1 MINRRI
7 GLLLSAALPFAML
20 SVAGAAVAQTTGA
33 PVDAAPQQPD
43 ADETGRQQASTLDEI
58 VVTARKREESVQ
70 EVPISVA
77 VVSGVQL
84 QQRGLA
90 TLESLTNLVSGV
102 TVQRT
107 ANNIASF
114 YVRGLGTGPG
124 NDSFENSVA
133 LFIDGTYAGRPPEGN
148 QPLFDLERV
157 EIIKGTQ
164 AALLAKNTSLGAF
177 STTTRKPG
185 LEFDWNLSAG
195 YEFEL
200 GSHLVDAG
208 VDIPLSDT
216 FAVRLSG
223 QTSVQE
229 GWIRNDATGND
240 VPYSESNAGRL
251 VAVWT
256 PNDKFDATFLYQ
268 QYQTE
273 GLGLNEQYVVDLA
286 GNAALRAAAAGYT
299 GFETNFDR
307 HLAASS
313 DTFGDSDETNDGK
326 RTILTLNYALG
337 DFTLTSVSA
346 YSDYTQNRAN
356 FDNDELP
363 GKWSDTSINTGNEQF
378 TQELRL
384 SSPSDRRLNYVVG
397 LFYLNEDWRYV
408 RTTDVTRNSLTPA
421 QQPITGKFFEDF
433 RLNTS
438 TVSAFGQGNY
448 ELTDALTLSIGAR
461 VTNERRTADFFR
473 ETLVP
478 GVLTSVLYQ
487 AIPPTS
493 RDLEDTNVDGSVGAQ
508 YKLNA
513 DSLLYASYSRGT
525 KSGGFISS
533 PTTPATAG
541 YEPELADNYEIGG
554 KFAFGRNILNAAV
567 FQTNVKDFQQTV
579 FRGGAFQFDPQDLE
593 AWGVEVEGRFRLT
606 DSLRVGGAVTY
617 LQAER
622 DNGTVPVNAPEWS
635 GNLFVNFEQ
644 PIGDNLLFSADAYLN
659 FRSFVFYTV
668 PALTLGYGPSTD
680 IAANVLPGEDWTTLG
695 GRLAIG
701 SHDGRW
707 QLALIGK
714 NLTDEDIVSYA
725 RTATFVDGASVA
737 SIAQPRT
744 ISLQLSFRR

>member
-1 MINRRI
+1 MKNRRTE
-7 GLLLSAALPFAML
+7 LLLSAALPLVML
-20 SVAGAAVAQTTGA
+20 SVGGTAAAQTTA
-33 PVDAAPQQPD
+33 SAEPS
-43 ADETGRQQASTLDEI
+43 QQASMLEEI

-77 VVSGVQL
+77 VVSGLQL
-84 QQRGLA
+84 QQRDLV
-90 TLESLTNLVSGV
+90 TLESLTSLASGV

-148 QPLFDLERV
+148 QPIFDLERV

-185 LEFDWNLSAG
+185 REFDYNLSAS

-200 GSHLVDAG
+200 GSNLIDAG
-208 VDIPLSDT
+208 FDIPISDT
-216 FAVRLSG
+216 LTVRLSG
-223 QTSVQE
+223 QTSVQD

-240 VPYSESNAGRL
+240 VPHSKSNAGRFI
-251 VAVWT
+251 AVWT
-256 PNDKFDATFLYQ
+256 PTDSIDATFLYQ
-268 QYQTE
+268 QYKTE

-286 GNAALRAAAAGYT
+286 GNARLRAGVAGFP

-326 RTILTLNYALG
+326 RAILTLNYALG

-346 YSDYTQNRAN
+346 YSEYTQDRAH

-363 GKWSDTSINTGNEQF
+363 GRWSDTNVNTGNKQF

-384 SSPSDRRLNYVVG
+384 SSPSGQRLNYVAG

-408 RTTDVTRNSLTPA
+408 RTVDVTRNSLTPA

-438 TVSAFGQGNY
+438 TFSGFGQGNY
-448 ELTDALTLSIGAR
+448 DLTDALTFSIGAR
-461 VTNERRTADFFR
+461 VTNEQRTGDFFR
-473 ETLVP
+473 QTLVP

-487 AIPPTS
+487 AIAPTS
-493 RDLEDTNVDGSVGAQ
+493 RDIKDTNIDGSIGAQ

-513 DSLLYASYSRGT
+513 GSLFYASYSHGT

-533 PTTPATAG
+533 PTTPATA
-541 YEPELADNYEIGG
+541 YYSPEEADNYEIGG
-554 KFAFGRNILNAAV
+554 KFTFGRSILNAAL
-567 FQTNVKDFQQTV
+567 FQTNVKNFQQTV

-593 AWGVEVEGRFRLT
+593 AWGVEVESRFRLT

-622 DNGTVPVNAPEWS
+622 DNGTVPVNAPDWS
-635 GNLFVNFEQ
+635 GNVFANFEQ
-644 PIGDNLLFSADAYLN
+644 PVGDNLLFSADAYLN

-680 IAANVLPGEDWTTLG
+680 IAANVLPGKSTTTLD
-695 GRLAIG
+695 GRLGIG
-701 SHDGRW
+701 SQDGRW

-714 NLTDEDIVSYA
+714 NLTNEKSVSYA

-737 SIAQPRT
+737 SLAKPRT
-744 ISLQLSFRR
+744 ITLQVSIRH

>member
-1 MINRRI
+1 
-7 GLLLSAALPFAML
+7 
-20 SVAGAAVAQTTGA
+20 
-33 PVDAAPQQPD
+33 
-43 ADETGRQQASTLDEI
+43 
-58 VVTARKREESVQ
+58 
-70 EVPISVA
+70 
-77 VVSGVQL
+77 
-84 QQRGLA
+84 
-90 TLESLTNLVSGV
+90 
-102 TVQRT
+102 
-107 ANNIASF
+107 
-114 YVRGLGTGPG
+114 
-124 NDSFENSVA
+124 
-133 LFIDGTYAGRPPEGN
+133 
-148 QPLFDLERV
+148 
-157 EIIKGTQ
+157 
-164 AALLAKNTSLGAF
+164 
-177 STTTRKPG
+177 

-200 GSHLVDAG
+200 GSHLIDAG

-216 FAVRLSG
+216 LAVRLSG

-229 GWIRNDATGND
+229 GWIHNDATGND
-240 VPYSESNAGRL
+240 VPHNETNAGRL

-256 PNDKFDATFLYQ
+256 PNDRFDATFLYQ
-268 QYQTE
+268 QYKSE
-273 GLGLNEQYVVDLA
+273 GYGLNEQYVVDLV
-286 GNAALRAAAAGYT
+286 GNARLRAEAAGFT

-307 HLAASS
+307 QLAATGG
-313 DTFGDSDETNDGK
+313 TFGDSDETNDGK
-326 RTILTLNYALG
+326 RAILTLNYALG

-346 YSDYTQNRAN
+346 YSEFTQFRAN

-363 GKWSDTSINTGNEQF
+363 GQWTNTIIDTGNEQF

-384 SSPSDRRLNYVVG
+384 SSPTDQRLNYVVG

-408 RTTDVTRNSLTPA
+408 RPLVVATRNNLTPA
-421 QQPITGKFFEDF
+421 QQPIVGSFAEDF

-438 TVSAFGQGNY
+438 TISGFGQANY
-448 ELTDALTLSIGAR
+448 DLTDALTLSIGAR

-473 ETLVP
+473 ETLIP
-478 GVLTSVLYQ
+478 GALTSVLYQ
-487 AIPPTS
+487 AIAPTT
-493 RDLEDTNVDGSVGAQ
+493 RDIEDTNIDGSIGVQ
-508 YKLNA
+508 YALNA

-533 PTTPATAG
+533 PTNVATA
-541 YEPELADNYEIGG
+541 YYAPEEADNYEIGG
-554 KFAFGRNILNAAV
+554 KFSFGRNIVNAAV
-567 FQTNVKDFQQTV
+567 FRTNVKDFQQTV
-579 FRGGAFQFDPQDLE
+579 FRGGAFQYDPQDLE
-593 AWGVEVEGRFRLT
+593 AWGVEVESRFRLT

-635 GNLFVNFEQ
+635 GNLFANFEQ

-695 GRLAIG
+695 GRVAIG
-701 SHDGRW
+701 SQDGRW

-744 ISLQLSFRR
+744 ISLQLSLRR